1 MKTIDHVSLRSLD
14 IVRIVAATSS
24 FSETA
29 RQLGLQ
35 RAVVAQSVAQ
45 LEAQL
50 DTKLFQRTTRVV
62 ALTEEGEAL
71 IARIGGAVETIR
83 EGLLGTQAQ
92 SGTTAGNVTL
102 SSSHAFGR
110 YFVVPTLTRFA
121 RAQPEITVDFYM
133 ADRLDDLVV
142 DRLDLAIRLGVLPDS
157 NLIARALGALDVI
170 LVASPSLLGSK
181 SPPKTI
187 AALSALPAIGF
198 RVPGSGEVYPWTLEA
213 KGERVSVKPERVA
226 MICNSIE
233 GVIALAG
240 EGAGVAAVPRAFV
253 REALASCALKTLLPS
268 YKLSPIPAH
277 LVFTSRELMPKR
289 VRLLADHLVK
299 EISALVA
306 KNG

>member
-83 EGLLGTQAQ
+83 AGLLGTQAQ

-110 YFVVPTLTRFA
+110 HFIVPSLMRFS
-121 RAQPEITVDFYM
+121 RAQPEITVDFHM

-157 NLIARALGALDVI
+157 NLIARSLGALNVI
-170 LVASPSLLGSK
+170 LVAAPSLLGGKRAPS
-181 SPPKTI
+181 TI
-187 AALSALPAIGF
+187 EAVSVLPAIGF
-198 RVPGSGEVYPWTLEA
+198 RVPGSGEVYPWTLEV
-213 KGERVSVKPERVA
+213 KGERVSVKSERMA

-240 EGAGVAAVPRAFV
+240 EGAGVAAVPRSFV
-253 REALASCALKTLLPS
+253 REMLASGALKVLVPA
-268 YKLSPIPAH
+268 YKLASIPVH
-277 LVFTSRELMPKR
+277 LVFTSRALMPR
-289 VRLLADHLVK
+289 RARLLADHLVQ
-299 EISALVA
+299 EISEMVA
-306 KNG
+306 NYG